1 MFNIDVT
8 DRAEQEILRTLDTAP
23 AAFNN
28 DRLVG
33 IHLRMVDDKP
43 KVDYTYHFVGHQNHI
58 AGKSLQI
65 GICTI
70 GNILAEFNNHVIDW
84 DGTDFVVTKSS

>member
-8 DRAEQEILRTLDTAP
+8 DRAEQEILHTLDTAP

-28 DRLVG
+28 DHLVG
-33 IHLRMVDDKP
+33 IHLRMVDDNP
-43 KVDYTYHFVGHQNHI
+43 KVSYIYHFVGHQNHI

-65 GICTI
+65 GINTFGHC
-70 GNILAEFNNHVIDW
+70 LSEFDGSIIDW
-84 DGTDFVVTKSS
+84 DGTDFTVSKSV

>member
-8 DRAEQEILRTLDTAP
+8 DRAEQEILHTLDTAP

-28 DRLVG
+28 DHLVG
-33 IHLRMVDDKP
+33 IHLRMVEDKP
-43 KVDYTYHFVGHQNHI
+43 KVDYIYHFVGAQNHI
-58 AGKSLQI
+58 TGESLEV

-70 GNILAEFNNHVIDW
+70 GNILSDFDNHIIDW
-84 DGTDFVVTKSS
+84 DGVEFTVSKSV